1 MKEKVFQL
9 ALDTSVSKRPSD
21 ANTAGYK
28 ETSFDSIKT
37 VGHLFITGDDRTSIN
52 RASQIDASRG
62 QESSVIESLKDDS
75 HIENELQKVNKNLNT
90 FTLEQF

>member
-1 MKEKVFQL
+1 MNEEPSQDPLLFEKEKVFQL

-37 VGHLFITGDDRTSIN
+37 VGHLFVTGDDRTTNN
-52 RASQIDASRG
+52 RASQIDGSNG
-62 QESSVIESLKDDS
+62 QESFAIESLKDDS
-75 HIENELQKVNKNLNT
+75 HIENEL
-90 FTLEQF
+90 